1 MLVSTSHGSIFR
13 MRQELVS
20 EILALPAAE
29 RRRLV
34 ETIWDSI
41 AAEPEA
47 FRLTDWQKEEL
58 DLRLADL
65 EADPDSGATTEEVFE
80 RIRRTV

>member
-1 MLVSTSHGSIFR
+1 MFR
-13 MRQELVS
+13 MRQDLVS

-47 FRLTDWQKEEL
+47 SRLTDWQKEEL

-65 EADPDSGATTEEVFE
+65 EADPDSGATPEEVFE
-80 RIRRTV
+80 RIRRTL

>member
-1 MLVSTSHGSIFR
+1 

-34 ETIWDSI
+34 ETISDSI

-47 FRLTDWQKEEL
+47 FPLTDWQKHEL

-65 EADPDSGATTEEVFE
+65 KADPDSGATPEEVFE
-80 RIRRTV
+80 RIRRGL

>member
-1 MLVSTSHGSIFR
+1 

-20 EILALPAAE
+20 EVLALPAVE
-29 RRRLV
+29 RRLLV
-34 ETIWDSI
+34 EAIWDSI

-47 FRLTDWQKEEL
+47 FTLTDWQKEEL

-65 EADPDSGATTEEVFE
+65 EADSDSVRHPKKFLSGFGARYEPRV
-80 RIRRTV
+80 RCSKAC

>member
-1 MLVSTSHGSIFR
+1 

-47 FRLTDWQKEEL
+47 FTLTDWQKEEL

-65 EADPDSGATTEEVFE
+65 EADPDSGAAPEEVFD
-80 RIRRTV
+80 RIRRAL